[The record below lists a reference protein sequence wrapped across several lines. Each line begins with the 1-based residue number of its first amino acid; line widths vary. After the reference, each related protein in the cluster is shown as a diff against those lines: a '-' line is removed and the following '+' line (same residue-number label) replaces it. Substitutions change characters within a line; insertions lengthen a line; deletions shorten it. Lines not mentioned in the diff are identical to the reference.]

1 MGFSAKK
8 VQYFWKW
15 DFVSIFVEILWKKN
29 NISKSSLKS
38 QIRNLRFLSD
48 LAESTSTSVRS
59 SWYLWFVLTPSRN
72 CARDVWKFP
81 NIFIEIEIFIEISDS
96 CQIWQ
101 RAPTRRRGP
110 RGTFGSSQFL
120 LEIVLE
126 LFENFQMC
134 WIASLIIIRKLKIH
148 MTKIW
153 VDNFYWDVVSAC
165 DTAGTSCCSVFIETL
180 GLDFFIKADNDFEI

>member
-48 LAESTSTSVRS
+48 LAESTTTSARS
-59 SWYLWFVLTPSRN
+59 SWYLWIVPIPSRN
-72 CARDVWKFP
+72 CARAVWKFP
-81 NIFIEIEIFIEISDS
+81 D
-96 CQIWQ
+96 
-101 RAPTRRRGP
+101 
-110 RGTFGSSQFL
+110 
-120 LEIVLE
+120 VLI
-126 LFENFQMC
+126 C
-134 WIASLIIIRKLKIH
+134 CSVIIIRKLKIH

-180 GLDFFIKADNDFEI
+180 GLDFFIKTDNDFEI